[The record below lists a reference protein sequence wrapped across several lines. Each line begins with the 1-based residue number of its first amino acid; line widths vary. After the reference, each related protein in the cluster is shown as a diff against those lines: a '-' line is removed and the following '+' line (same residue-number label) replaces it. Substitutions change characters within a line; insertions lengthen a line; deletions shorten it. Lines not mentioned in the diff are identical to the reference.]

1 MDKVV
6 VAMATQ
12 IFGAGL
18 RGVPQDQSGEIQFD
32 VPTCNMPRRHKQCEF
47 EGYNRLG
54 NMSTTKLR
62 RKCARARQYK
72 VLSAEVCFTDRAI
85 IKITVV

>member
-18 RGVPQDQSGEIQFD
+18 RAVPQDQSGEIQFD
-32 VPTCNMPRRHKQCEF
+32 VPTCPRGTSNVNWK
-47 EGYNRLG
+47 
-54 NMSTTKLR
+54 STI
-62 RKCARARQYK
+62 A
-72 VLSAEVCFTDRAI
+72 
-85 IKITVV
+85 